1 MTDETFGRRLGR
13 LRCERDLSITGLA
26 YKAGV
31 TEGTVRGHENGH
43 TASVRFE
50 TGVLYAEAL
59 DVTPRYLAF
68 GDAERSNEVR

>member
-1 MTDETFGRRLGR
+1 V
-13 LRCERDLSITGLA
+13 TGLA

-31 TEGTVRGHENGH
+31 TEGTVRGLEGGN

-50 TGVLYAEAL
+50 TGVLFAEAL

-68 GDAERSNEVR
+68 GDTERKDPT